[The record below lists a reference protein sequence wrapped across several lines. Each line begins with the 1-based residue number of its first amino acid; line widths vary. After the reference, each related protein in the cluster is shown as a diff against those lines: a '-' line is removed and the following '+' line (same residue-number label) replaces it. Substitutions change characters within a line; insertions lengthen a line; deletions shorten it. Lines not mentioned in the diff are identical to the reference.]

1 MIKKIVLLVSLSLP
15 ILFTSCGSS
24 SKDSKSRKELSGR
37 ISISGA
43 FALYPITIEWAN
55 EFKKLHPDVQIDI
68 SAGGA
73 GKGIADALA
82 GMVDLAMLSRDINPV
97 EVQKGAWAITV
108 TKDAV
113 VPVINA
119 ANPEISTIHKK
130 GFTVEQFKKV
140 FLQADKTT
148 WGTLFGSSN
157 TSKVNVFTRSDAC
170 GAASVWALYLGKE
183 QEDLKGTGVF
193 GDPGIADAVKAD
205 KNGIGYNNVIFVYD
219 TKTRKKYQG
228 LEVAAIDINNNG
240 TLDADER
247 FYDSLDSLM
256 HAIKTGKYPSP
267 PARDLYF
274 VSKGKPTSPIVTAFL
289 QFILTKGQSIVDK
302 AGYIQM
308 NDSLAKKELKKL
320 D

>member
-1 MIKKIVLLVSLSLP
+1 MIKKIVLLASLSLP
-15 ILFTSCGSS
+15 MLFTSCGSNT
-24 SKDSKSRKELSGR
+24 KDSKSGKELSGR

-119 ANPEISTIHKK
+119 ANPEIATIQKK

-140 FLQADKTT
+140 FLQAEKTT

-219 TKTRKKYQG
+219 TKTRKIYQG

-289 QFILTKGQSIVDK
+289 QFILTKGQTLVDK